1 MASGKFQAPRG
12 LQDILPQEAPF
23 WRHVTN
29 TIHRVA
35 ALYGFEQM
43 DLPMFESTP
52 LYVRSV
58 GEGTDIVDKEMYS
71 FRDRGNDELTLR
83 PELTAG
89 VMRAFIENGMQV
101 WPKPVKLYVIG
112 PCFRYERPQAGR
124 YRQHTQLTVEAIGEQ
139 DPALDVEVMSVAWQ
153 LYAELGAKNLSY
165 QINST
170 GCPRCRPVYVQAL
183 VDYYQSHLAEVCEDD
198 HRRLARNPLR
208 VLDCKVPTCQ
218 TVIDGAPHFQDYLC
232 DECAQH
238 FAALRGYL
246 DALARPYTINHRLVR
261 GLDYY
266 TKTVFEVWAQGIGA
280 QNAVAGGGRYDGL
293 IEAIGGPPTPGVG
306 FATGLE
312 RVILTLKE
320 QGTPVPPLPQAE
332 VAVVYLGAAARL
344 EAMRLGEALR
354 SRGIGVTSAFGG
366 KGMSAQLKS
375 ANRTGAAYA
384 LILGDNELAQQVAL
398 VRDLRSGVQDEHPLA
413 GVVAHLEDKLRGV

>member
-170 GCPRCRPVYVQAL
+170 GCPRCRPVYVKAL
-183 VDYYQSHLAEVCEDD
+183 VEYYQAHLAEVCEDD

-232 DECAQH
+232 EECAQH

-246 DALARPYTINHRLVR
+246 DALMRPYTINHRLVR

-293 IEAIGGPPTPGVG
+293 IETIGGAPTPGVG

-320 QGTPVPPLPQAE
+320 QGTPVPALPHAE
-332 VAVVYLGAAARL
+332 VAVVYLGGAARL
-344 EAMRLGEALR
+344 EAMRLGEAIR
-354 SRGIGVTSAFGG
+354 GRGIGVTSAFGG

-375 ANRTGAAYA
+375 ANRAGAAYA
-384 LILGDNELAQQVAL
+384 VILGDNELARQAAL
-398 VRDLRSGVQDEHPLA
+398 VRNLESGVQEERPLVEVA
-413 GVVAHLEDKLRGV
+413 GYLQGKLRGE